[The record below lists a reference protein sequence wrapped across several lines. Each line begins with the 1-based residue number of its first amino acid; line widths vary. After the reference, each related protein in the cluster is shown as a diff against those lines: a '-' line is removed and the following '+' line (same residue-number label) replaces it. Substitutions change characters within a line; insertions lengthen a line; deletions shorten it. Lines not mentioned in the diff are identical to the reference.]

1 MIPPNIRRA
10 RLSRGL
16 ACGLALGL
24 ATAPLAA
31 TAAGD
36 VTEFTLENG
45 MQVVVIEDHRS
56 PAVTHMVWYRAGAAD
71 ELPGQSGIAHF
82 LEHLMFKATD
92 DLESREFS
100 RIVEENGGSDNAF
113 TSWDYT
119 AYHQRI
125 ASDRLGLM
133 MQMEADRM
141 RDLILDEAQVATERQ
156 VIIEERAQRTDT
168 SPGALFNEQLS
179 AAIYLNHPYGR
190 PIIGWRH
197 EIEDLSLQNALDW
210 YETYYHPNN
219 AILIVAGAATPEE
232 VRALAEEHYGVI
244 PANPDIEPFETRTRP
259 TEPPHI
265 AERRVIY
272 EDARVANPYVSI
284 NYLAPER
291 NAGDQE
297 DAAALTLLAEILGGS
312 GFTSVLPRELQLED
326 ERSLFVGAYYGGTN
340 LDGTTF
346 TLINM
351 PLPGRSLE
359 QAEADVL
366 AEIEEFLVEGI
377 DPAQF
382 ERIRFQIEA
391 SRIYEEDDAAG
402 LARRYGAALTSG
414 LTVADVQAWPDV
426 LAATTIEDVME
437 AARAVF
443 SQGATTTGYLMQ
455 PAPESAPDETPED
468 DTVEVSQ

>member
-1 MIPPNIRRA
+1 MIRP
-10 RLSRGL
+10 L
-16 ACGLALGL
+16 GLALGL
-24 ATAPLAA
+24 VAAPLAA
-31 TAAGD
+31 QAAGE

-71 ELPGQSGIAHF
+71 ETSGTSGIAHF

-125 ASDRLGLM
+125 AADRLGLM
-133 MQMEADRM
+133 MMMEADRM
-141 RDLILDEAQVATERQ
+141 RDLILDEDEVRTERQ
-156 VIIEERAQRTDT
+156 VILEERAQRTDT

-179 AAIYLNHPYGR
+179 AAIHLNHPYGR

-197 EIEDLSLQNALDW
+197 EMEELSLQDARDW
-210 YETYYHPNN
+210 YETHYHPNN
-219 AILIVAGAATPEE
+219 AILIVAGDATPEE
-232 VRALAEEHYGVI
+232 VRALAEEHYGPI
-244 PANPDIEPFETRTRP
+244 PANPEIEPRESRLRP
-259 TEPPHI
+259 SEPPHI

-272 EDARVANPYVSI
+272 EDPRVANPYVSI

-312 GFTSVLPRELQLED
+312 GFTSVLPREMLLED
-326 ERSLFVGAYYGGTN
+326 ERSLFVGAYYGGTS
-340 LDGTTF
+340 LDTTTF

-351 PLPGRSLE
+351 PLPGTPLE
-359 QAEADVL
+359 QAEADLL
-366 AEIEEFLVEGI
+366 AEIDEFLVEGI

-391 SRIYEEDDAAG
+391 SRIYEEDDAEG
-402 LARRYGAALTSG
+402 LARAYGTALTSG

-437 AARAVF
+437 AARAIF
-443 SQGATTTGYLMQ
+443 SQGAVTTGYLMQ
-455 PAPESAPDETPED
+455 PTVEETA
-468 DTVEVSQ
+468 EVSQ